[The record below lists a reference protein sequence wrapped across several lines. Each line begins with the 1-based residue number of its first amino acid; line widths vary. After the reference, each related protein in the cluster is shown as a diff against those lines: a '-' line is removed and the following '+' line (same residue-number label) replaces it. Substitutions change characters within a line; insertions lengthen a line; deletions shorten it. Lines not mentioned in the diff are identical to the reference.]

1 MDTAILI
8 VILIIL
14 VAVFIYAFDKA
25 GADEQGCCV
34 GCLSVVVA
42 SFVLWGVYR
51 GIAWLCDFSRE
62 KYNAVIA
69 WRDERLAERNRQEA
83 LVQWKQQEAQNAE
96 QRRLAEE
103 ARLAE
108 EQRRK
113 NEQEEKIR
121 SFALKEASGVW
132 AAYQALQSEIEVQNV
147 KIEELRD
154 TLVKFGK
161 VPDEDADFKRITA
174 LRDDMIRSHKGLR
187 KKLEDAYITWR
198 KYEAAPS
205 RKDYQELHRKAIED
219 GIREAD
225 AASEKFK
232 EMRLNK

>member
-14 VAVFIYAFDKA
+14 VGVFVYVFNKCNGGGI
-25 GADEQGCCV
+25 GC
-34 GCLSVVVA
+34 
-42 SFVLWGVYR
+42 VLG
-51 GIAWLCDFSRE
+51 GIAVIAAIFALTWLCDFSRE

-83 LVQWKQQEAQNAE
+83 LVQWKKQEAQNAE

-154 TLVKFGK
+154 ALVKFGK
-161 VPDEDADFKRITA
+161 DPEEDEDFKRITA